1 MPTLDVRLLGP
12 LEVRIDGVEAAVP
25 RGKTA
30 TILAILLDDA
40 NAVVPLEH
48 LIRAVYGFDL
58 PKDPETQIQNAVGVL
73 RLKLGAARDRIETVG
88 RRAYRFRIAPAELD
102 LLRCKANENLARNLR
117 AEGRP
122 AEAADALREA
132 LAEWRGPALADLSG
146 TAVEA
151 IRRRYDEHRPTLLE
165 RRLELD
171 LELGRAADVLD
182 ELRQIVAAHD
192 TRQRFTALL
201 MRALHATG
209 RTAEALEAFAAL
221 KDRLL
226 DQLGADPDRE
236 LVDLNAAILRDEP
249 AAAPKPVEAPRLVPA
264 TLPRAITRFTGRD
277 DEIRALD
284 DALEAADGEAGLA
297 VVAGMGGVG
306 KTALAVRWAHRV
318 AHRFPD
324 GQLYFNLRGFDPLS
338 DGADPA
344 AVLAEALAALGVPA
358 QQLPAGLSERVGL
371 YRTVLA
377 RRRVL
382 VVLDNARDAAQ
393 VLPLLPVAPGSF
405 TLVTSR
411 DRLVGL
417 AAGEGA
423 DAVPLGVMS
432 EADAWAL
439 LVRRIGLARAVAEEE
454 PVRRI
459 VAACG
464 RLPLALT
471 LIGAWAAQH
480 PGFSIASLADRLDQ
494 TTNVFKVLA
503 AAVPGSDPR
512 SVFAC
517 SYQALDTRA
526 AQAFRLFGLHPGPEA
541 TPAAMASLMG
551 GTRAD
556 AEAALNELAGV
567 HLIEQPRE
575 GRYAMHDLL
584 RAYAKECFTQEVAA
598 DLRDAAA
605 RRMVEHYLFTASA
618 LGPDADRSFAF
629 DLGDP
634 SPGVAPE
641 SLPGPAA
648 AAAWLDAEDEVLRG
662 LIRLDPAGLE
672 ADARVWQLGWCL
684 TGLTV
689 DRLRGGDDRAR
700 AAAFGRTAARGYSAG
715 PILLAGTEAA
725 LTEELNGVTEST
737 LGDPVPGARS
747 LVAYTLTAGAGVDG
761 RDAEAREHARRGEA
775 YFRERGNQYWGNRL
789 RFAIGWHSALLGEY
803 DEARRCYAK
812 VVEDALPERRGLAKA
827 NTDIGFGYIA
837 HAEGR
842 FGEAADRY
850 RQALAWFEADRRRV
864 SAAFTREHLGDTL
877 RATGD
882 GPGAREQWA
891 AAADVY
897 EAFGLASEAAR
908 VRAKTAAPGA

>member
-12 LEVRIDGVEAAVP
+12 LEVRIDGVEAAIP

-48 LIRAVYGFDL
+48 LIHAVYGYDR
-58 PKDPETQIQNAVGVL
+58 PQDPETQIQNAVGVL
-73 RLKLGAARDRIETVG
+73 RLRLGAARDRIETVG
-88 RRAYRFRIAPAELD
+88 RRAYRFRIAAAELD
-102 LLRCKANENLARNLR
+102 LLRCKEHENLARNLR

-122 AEAADALREA
+122 AEAADALRAA

-151 IRRRYDEHRPTLLE
+151 IRRRLDEHRPTLLE
-165 RRLELD
+165 RRLDLD
-171 LELGRAADVLD
+171 LELGRAADVVD
-182 ELRQIVAAHD
+182 ELRQIVAAD
-192 TRQRFTALL
+192 GKRQRFTALL
-201 MRALHATG
+201 MRALHASG
-209 RTAEALEAFAAL
+209 RTSEALEAFAAL
-221 KDRLL
+221 KLL
-226 DQLGADPDRE
+226 LQEQLGIDPDRD

-249 AAAPKPVEAPRLVPA
+249 AGTPARIEAPRLVPA

-284 DALEAADGEAGLA
+284 DALDAADGEAGLA

-411 DRLVGL
+411 DRLTGL

-517 SYQALDTRA
+517 SYQALDSRA
-526 AQAFRLFGLHPGPEA
+526 AQAFRLFGLHPGPEL

-551 GTRAD
+551 GPRAD

-567 HLIEQPRE
+567 HLIEQPRP
-575 GRYAMHDLL
+575 GRYTMHDLL
-584 RAYAKECFTQEVAA
+584 RAYAKERLAEEVAA
-598 DLRDAAA
+598 DLGDAAA
-605 RRMVEHYLFTASA
+605 LRMVEHYLFTASA
-618 LGPDADRSFAF
+618 LGPAERSFAF
-629 DLGDP
+629 DLGEP

-641 SLPGPAA
+641 TFADPEA

-672 ADARVWQLGWCL
+672 ADARVWQLGWRL

-689 DRLRGGDDRAR
+689 DRLRGMEPDAPGR
-700 AAAFGRTAARGYSAG
+700 AAPFGRTAARGYSAG

-737 LGDPVPGARS
+737 LGDAVPGARS

-775 YFRERGNQYWGNRL
+775 YFRERGNRYWGNRL

-803 DEARRCYAK
+803 DEARRCYDK

-842 FGEAADRY
+842 FGEAAERY
-850 RQALAWFEADRRRV
+850 GRALAWFEADRRRV

-877 RATGD
+877 RASGD
-882 GPGAREQWA
+882 GPGAREQWTA
-891 AAADVY
+891 AAEVY

-908 VRAKTAAPGA
+908 VRAKTAGA